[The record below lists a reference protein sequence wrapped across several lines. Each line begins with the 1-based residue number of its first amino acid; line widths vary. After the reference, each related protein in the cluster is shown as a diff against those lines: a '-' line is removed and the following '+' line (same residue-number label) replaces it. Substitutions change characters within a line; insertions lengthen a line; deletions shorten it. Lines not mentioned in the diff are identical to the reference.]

1 LSKKISENLDI
12 LGLKEGNIYET
23 ILTTSNPEGSHNAA
37 PMGVKRIEPLL
48 LELKPFKSSNTYRNL
63 ITSKRACVNITN
75 DPELFFL
82 TTFKNEGIK
91 SFVELKIDDYLRL
104 IPSDAYIF
112 VRVVKSEDV
121 SELRSRFL
129 CEAVCVELPTITA
142 KVFSRGKAEAIEA
155 IIHATR
161 IEVFI
166 KERRMKE
173 LESLIKRFHSSMDVV
188 LRVSAHDS
196 QEARIVNKLEEMID
210 RWRKEI

>member
-1 LSKKISENLDI
+1 MYKKISENLDK

-23 ILTTSNPEGSHNAA
+23 ILTTSNPEGSLNAA

-48 LELKPFKSSNTYRNL
+48 LELMPFKSSNTYRNL

-82 TTFKNEGIK
+82 TSFKKDGIT
-91 SFVELKIDDYLRL
+91 SFVELQIDDYLRL

-121 SELRSRFL
+121 SDLRSRFL
-129 CEAVCVELPTITA
+129 CEAVCVELPTMTA

-173 LESLIKRFHSSMDVV
+173 LERLIKRFHSSKDVV
-188 LRVSAHDS
+188 FRVSAHDS